1 MIFTFKYVNII
12 FLVLKNVDYYNFLQ
26 YNEMDFRNIR
36 YIYMLYNDNNDNKDE
51 NEYSVKHTKIFLVFI
66 ILLAIVMGIIFSSI
80 IVFYHN
86 EQKADIIQSGI
97 YIKGINVSG
106 LTRDEAIVLVKS
118 TLNDKMNSHIE
129 LLYKNN
135 NYYLEI
141 EQFGAF
147 FDVESAVDY
156 AFSFAKSGNFIE
168 DMHEYISILINNI
181 DIEPKLIYNDTAL
194 TEYLETIEIYL
205 PDQLEQPDYYIEDD
219 KLYITNGK
227 IGAGIEYDKLKKEII
242 SSVQDISYTK
252 KYIEIPTYD
261 KVPDEINVDKI
272 HDEVYREVKN
282 AYFTTEP
289 YAVFADVTGID
300 FNVDML
306 KDKIINN
313 PNDEEYEQDLIYTK
327 ADVTVNDLGKEAF
340 PDLLATF
347 STNYVTSNTDRTTNL
362 RLAAGKINGTVV
374 MPGEIFSYNKVVG
387 KRTVSAGYKEAA
399 VYQDGGVTNGLG
411 GGICQISTTLYNA
424 VIKANMEIETRRN
437 HMFVPSYIGAGK
449 DATVVWGSTDFKFK
463 NRRDYPIKIETSV
476 SGGVA
481 RVDIYG
487 LRTNNE
493 YDISLETKT
502 IKSSSTSLVVE
513 SYRVTRL
520 NGEIIKKEK
529 LYTDTYKKGH

>member
-1 MIFTFKYVNII
+1 
-12 FLVLKNVDYYNFLQ
+12 
-26 YNEMDFRNIR
+26 
-36 YIYMLYNDNNDNKDE
+36 
-51 NEYSVKHTKIFLVFI
+51 
-66 ILLAIVMGIIFSSI
+66 
-80 IVFYHN
+80 
-86 EQKADIIQSGI
+86 
-97 YIKGINVSG
+97 
-106 LTRDEAIVLVKS
+106 
-118 TLNDKMNSHIE
+118 
-129 LLYKNN
+129 
-135 NYYLEI
+135 
-141 EQFGAF
+141 
-147 FDVESAVDY
+147 
-156 AFSFAKSGNFIE
+156 
-168 DMHEYISILINNI
+168 
-181 DIEPKLIYNDTAL
+181 
-194 TEYLETIEIYL
+194 
-205 PDQLEQPDYYIEDD
+205 
-219 KLYITNGK
+219 
-227 IGAGIEYDKLKKEII
+227 
-242 SSVQDISYTK
+242 
-252 KYIEIPTYD
+252 
-261 KVPDEINVDKI
+261 
-272 HDEVYREVKN
+272 
-282 AYFTTEP
+282 
-289 YAVFADVTGID
+289 
-300 FNVDML
+300 ML

-399 VYQDGGVTNGLG
+399 IYQDGGVTNGLG